1 MTARKTT
8 KTTEESLA
16 DLTQAVE
23 ALKSDHA
30 KIKDDVAAAARLVAD
45 AETMRVKTFT
55 MVHDMH
61 QALMEPQMGHGDKP
75 LLQRMAEV
83 TVEIE
88 SGKKTADAV
97 LYVARW
103 LVAVAAFVATLAAV
117 LKFGVWPKE

>member
-1 MTARKTT
+1 MVPKTQT
-8 KTTEESLA
+8 DDHISEIK
-16 DLTQAVE
+16 QAVAE
-23 ALKSDHA
+23 LKRDHA
-30 KIKDDVAAAARLVAD
+30 KIKEDVAAAARLVAE

-61 QALMEPQMGHGDKP
+61 KALMEPQIGHGDKP

-88 SGKKTADAV
+88 SGKRTADGV

-103 LVAVAAFVATLAAV
+103 LVAIGAVIAAMLAWTN
-117 LKFGVWPKE
+117 FGGPQK

>member
-1 MTARKTT
+1 MLPKTQA
-8 KTTEESLA
+8 EEHINEIKQAVA
-16 DLTQAVE
+16 DLRR
-23 ALKSDHA
+23 DHA
-30 KIKDDVAAAARLVAD
+30 KIKEDVAAAARLVAE

-61 QALMEPQMGHGDKP
+61 KALMEPQLGQGDKP

-88 SGKKTADAV
+88 SGKRTADGV

-103 LVAVAAFVATLAAV
+103 LVAIGAVIAALMAWAN
-117 LKFGVWPKE
+117 FGGAK